1 MKNLLSEQSGDIR
14 FEWGEVGAGH
24 LGSAARVLILVDIF
38 SFSTALDVAAS
49 RRAQVYPFTHGDR
62 VAAEFARA
70 HGAFLAVD
78 RRKLTND
85 SPYSL
90 WPTSLTTLPLASRLV
105 LPSLH
110 GTTLTLGAAR
120 NGGHVFAGCFRNSTA
135 IANATA
141 RLGAP
146 IAVIAAGERWPTE
159 AYRPALED
167 LLGAGAIITA
177 LIGAGLRP
185 SPEASAAAA
194 AFADA
199 APNLLERLRSTLSA
213 RELAAIGSSDDA
225 VFASQINVST
235 SLPYFKAAFYSDYA
249 QPR

>member
-1 MKNLLSEQSGDIR
+1 VKNLLSEQSGDIR

-24 LGSAARVLILVDIF
+24 LGGSARVLILVDIF

-49 RRAQVYPFTHGDR
+49 RRAQVYPVTHGDR
-62 VAAEFARA
+62 AAAEFARA
-70 HGAFLAVD
+70 HGAFLGVD
-78 RRKLTND
+78 RRKLSKE

-90 WPTSLTTLPLASRLV
+90 WPTSLTTLPAAARLV
-105 LPSLH
+105 LPTLH

-120 NGGHVFAGCFRNSTA
+120 NGGHIFAGCFRNSTA
-135 IANATA
+135 IANAAA

-167 LLGAGAIITA
+167 LLGAGSIIST
-177 LIGAGLRP
+177 LIAAGLRP

-194 AFADA
+194 AFHDA
-199 APNLLERLRSTLSA
+199 AGTLLERLRSTLSA

-225 VFASQINVST
+225 AFASQIDVST
-235 SLPYFKAAFYSDYA
+235 SLPYFKSAFYADYTH
-249 QPR
+249 PR